1 MLSFVWEVLN
11 TASVSEY
18 VQEEPAAKIDSQVVI
33 TAPWIAARNLVGS
46 ISKEVFKTK
55 TCCQPYTPCVYPSLV

>member
-11 TASVSEY
+11 IAAVSED
-18 VQEEPAAKIDSQVVI
+18 VQKKSDARIDSQVVI

-46 ISKEVFKTK
+46 ISREVFKTK
-55 TCCQPYTPCVYPSLV
+55 PVANLIALSIYPNVA